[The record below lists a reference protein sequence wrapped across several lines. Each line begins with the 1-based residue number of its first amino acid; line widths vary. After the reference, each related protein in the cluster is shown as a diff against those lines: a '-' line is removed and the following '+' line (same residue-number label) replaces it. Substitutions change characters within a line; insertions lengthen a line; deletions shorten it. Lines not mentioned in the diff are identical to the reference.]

1 MRVILITFA
10 QQQPE
15 IKLKFLHETMSKLK
29 SILSILPEPIS
40 DCYLNYKY
48 AKQLKTWE
56 NKGCPLPTPHIV
68 KQLVIKSYQETNNV
82 DTLIETGTYL
92 GDMVYA
98 QRKTFKN
105 IYSIELSKQLHERA
119 VKRFKKYSSIEILQG
134 DSGVVLDSI
143 IKNLNNKSIF
153 WLDGHYSGGFT
164 AKGST
169 ECPIIEELNTIFKS
183 KYEHIILIDDA
194 REFNGEN
201 DYPSIKE
208 LESLIRNSGFPNSSL
223 TIQDDI
229 IRIELKY

>member
-1 MRVILITFA
+1 MST
-10 QQQPE
+10 
-15 IKLKFLHETMSKLK
+15 LKH
-29 SILSILPEPIS
+29 ILSILPEPIR

-48 AKQLKTWE
+48 TKQLNVWKS
-56 NKGCPLPTPHIV
+56 KGCPLPPPHIV
-68 KQLVIKSYQETNNV
+68 KQLVIKSYQKTYNV

-98 QRKTFKN
+98 QRKIFKK
-105 IYSIELSKQLHERA
+105 IYSIELSKQLQERA
-119 VKRFKKYSSIEILQG
+119 VKRFKKYSNIEILQG
-134 DSGVVLDSI
+134 DSGEVLNSI

-164 AKGST
+164 AKGSMD
-169 ECPIIEELNTIFKS
+169 CPIIEELNTIFKS

-208 LESLIRNSGFPNSSL
+208 LESLILNSGFPNSSL

>member
-1 MRVILITFA
+1 
-10 QQQPE
+10 
-15 IKLKFLHETMSKLK
+15 MSKLK
-29 SILSILPEPIS
+29 QILSILPEPLS

-48 AKQLKTWE
+48 NKQLKSWKK
-56 NKGCPLPTPHIV
+56 KGCPLPTPHIV
-68 KQLVIKSYQETNNV
+68 KQLVIKSYQKSHNI

-98 QRKTFKN
+98 QRKVFKR
-105 IYSIELSKQLHERA
+105 IYSIELSKQLHEKA
-119 VKRFKKYSSIEILQG
+119 VKRFSKYASIEILQG

-143 IKNLNNKSIF
+143 IKDLNCKAIF

-169 ECPIIEELNTIFKS
+169 ECPIVEELNTIFKS
-183 KYEHIILIDDA
+183 QYEHVILIDDA

-201 DYPSIKE
+201 DYPTIEE
-208 LESLIRNSGFPNSSL
+208 LESLIGNSGFPNSSL

>member
-1 MRVILITFA
+1 MST
-10 QQQPE
+10 
-15 IKLKFLHETMSKLK
+15 LKH
-29 SILSILPEPIS
+29 ILSILPEPIS

-48 AKQLKTWE
+48 TKQLNAWKS
-56 NKGCPLPTPHIV
+56 KGCPLPTPHIV
-68 KQLVIKSYQETNNV
+68 KQLVIKSYQKTHHI

-98 QRKTFKN
+98 QRKVFKK

-208 LESLIRNSGFPNSSL
+208 LESLILNSGFPNSSL